1 MEVESKLRHAV
12 ESEKLAYLKE
22 DEAKMKLAQNARD
35 ALSTQQYTPQSDD
48 IRIAMFFLFFVQ
60 VAFFGTGK

>member
-1 MEVESKLRHAV
+1 MESKLRHAV

-22 DEAKMKLAQNARD
+22 DEAKIKLAQNARD
-35 ALSTQQYTPQSDD
+35 ALSKQHYTPQSDD